1 MLDLQKYLSK
11 AADDPGFKKR
21 LIENANQAIK
31 DEFGEDLP
39 YELKCKE
46 KLVFEVEPMDGL
58 SDAELSNVAGGGPL
72 TKSVKAFN
80 PSNLKGTVFLPN
92 DSNYGTYHTK
102 DERGNPIKTN
112 IMRSGNKTVEVPN
125 KPRLGAIPD
134 AELSGVAGG
143 TTIKNAMPVDEWKK
157 TMEKAGYV
165 VDMYLDSRS
174 DCGVFFRC
182 YRPEDEMPFKES
194 YYPCRD
200 ANGKLWMEV

>member
-1 MLDLQKYLSK
+1 MLDLQKYLK
-11 AADDPGFKKR
+11 RAAADPGFKAK
-21 LIENANQAIK
+21 LLKNANQAIK

-58 SDAELSNVAGGGPL
+58 SDAELSN
-72 TKSVKAFN
+72 
-80 PSNLKGTVFLPN
+80 
-92 DSNYGTYHTK
+92 
-102 DERGNPIKTN
+102 
-112 IMRSGNKTVEVPN
+112 
-125 KPRLGAIPD
+125 
-134 AELSGVAGG
+134 VAGG

>member
-1 MLDLQKYLSK
+1 MKR
-11 AADDPGFKKR
+11 AAADPGFKAK
-21 LIENANQAIK
+21 LLKNANQAIK

-58 SDAELSNVAGGGPL
+58 SDAELSN
-72 TKSVKAFN
+72 
-80 PSNLKGTVFLPN
+80 
-92 DSNYGTYHTK
+92 
-102 DERGNPIKTN
+102 
-112 IMRSGNKTVEVPN
+112 
-125 KPRLGAIPD
+125 
-134 AELSGVAGG
+134 VAGG

-182 YRPEDEMPFKES
+182 YRPEDEI
-194 YYPCRD
+194 YPCRD